1 VSNISATYFSLSVQK
16 KTLETIAKEL
26 EATGSS
32 LLPGEELV
40 YVTCSGSL

>member
-1 VSNISATYFSLSVQK
+1 VQK

-26 EATGSS
+26 EATGSR

>member
-1 VSNISATYFSLSVQK
+1 VQK
-16 KTLETIAKEL
+16 KTLEMIAKEL

-32 LLPGEELV
+32 LLPEEELV